1 MGLRASTFKKKSKI
15 SKIWQGCQFLIFF
28 FYLNFK
34 VLQKMILRAQ
44 FLLHLQF
51 LYSKMFVIFT
61 GMLPYNFFKKNIG
74 LKGGRGGKTEEK
86 TPLLVKKNKNFFLVI
101 IFIPKLFLLLFLIKT
116 SFSED
121 FGSKNI

>member
-1 MGLRASTFKKKSKI
+1 MGLRASTFEKKKK
-15 SKIWQGCQFLIFF
+15 KWQGCQFLKFLIF

-44 FLLHLQF
+44 FLLHLQV

-61 GMLPYNFFKKNIG
+61 GMLPYNLKKIYRVKRG
-74 LKGGRGGKTEEK
+74 EGGQNGGKKPTFG
-86 TPLLVKKNKNFFLVI
+86 KKKQKNFFLVI